1 MDAITE
7 KCLNERQRKQDSSC
21 QMFSIKYETKMKRG
35 RKLRVRITGCPGV
48 GPVKGLICYYY
59 FNKHLYSV
67 YCVPGTVIKLLYQ
80 Y

>member
-1 MDAITE
+1 MKSRENKTAHS
-7 KCLNERQRKQDSSC
+7 N
-21 QMFSIKYETKMKRG
+21 FFIKYETKMKRG
-35 RKLRVRITGCPGV
+35 RKLRIRITECPGV